1 MLTRPFVAI
10 RIGLILLWLSA
21 CATLSFAQESATV
34 QIVYASGEQKSLT
47 LTEPSQMETVIRG
60 FLLESQDGQ
69 IEITTRMGAE
79 TGRDEVILWAK
90 KVAGKVSFAPDES
103 QWITIDEALNR
114 FRGGNASLH
123 LSVCQRQLELLGE
136 ALDRWAEGHQG
147 RPPERMEE
155 LIPEILGELPL
166 CPTASGES
174 YASTYKLSNTKRYT
188 FHCPGDHQEIGV
200 HLTFPAYDGVRGVY
214 LP

>member
-1 MLTRPFVAI
+1 MPTHPSLTL
-10 RIGLILLWLSA
+10 RIGLIFLLLSA
-21 CATLSFAQESATV
+21 CATLSFAQETAAV
-34 QIVYASGEQKSLT
+34 QVVYANGEQKSLT

-60 FLLESQDGQ
+60 FLLESLDGQ
-69 IEITTRMGAE
+69 IEITTRME
-79 TGRDEVILWAK
+79 SGRDEIILWAK
-90 KVAGKVSFAPDES
+90 KEAGKVSFTPDES

-174 YASTYKLSNTKRYT
+174 YASTYKLSDTKRYT
-188 FHCPGDHQEIGV
+188 FYCPGDHQEIGV